1 MSVPS
6 GDESQIRA
14 LYVQLMNGWNAGD
27 GAAFAA
33 AFADDGELVGFD
45 GTHHRGRDEI
55 ARSHQVLFDKWLK
68 GTRLIGSVE
77 SVRFVSADVAVVRA
91 HGGTILGGKSQPAPE
106 RASIQTLVA
115 TRAAGTWRLA
125 AFHNTRIRPMGA
137 GFGAFLHWSI
147 GDRLWRLLRIR
158 SNPQVVEPAGDHRED
173 SP

>member
-1 MSVPS
+1 MSVPN
-6 GDESQIRA
+6 GDESEIRA
-14 LYVQLMNGWNAGD
+14 LYVQLVDGWNAGD

-33 AFADDGELVGFD
+33 AFADDADLVGFD

-68 GTRLIGSVE
+68 GTRLVGSVE
-77 SVRFVSADVAVVRA
+77 SVRFVSADVAVVHA
-91 HGGTILGGKSQPAPE
+91 LGGTILRNKSQPAPE

-115 TRAAGTWRLA
+115 TRAAGDWRLA

-137 GFGAFLHWSI
+137 GFRAFLHWSI
-147 GDRLWRLLRIR
+147 GDRLWRALRIG
-158 SNPQVVEPAGDHRED
+158 SNPQEVEPAGKRHEG